1 MFPNVRMIIVAL
13 LASMVAVICAMG
25 MFAAFGVTHEPF
37 AQLPSDKPPLQL
49 VFDHT
54 VPAADARAL
63 PFGVRFQINAASS
76 GGGEAAAAVNIPVAA
91 SLPAA
96 VPVAAIAPAPPEPAA
111 APAQQTVADADSA
124 ADSAIPD
131 AVKPPASTAADAATL
146 KPVHRRRL
154 VRRAPSQF
162 ADQNSSQPAF
172 QWPRPAA
179 PASRPATG
187 PVSRAVANKTVSN
200 TPAAELPAP
209 TIQ

>member
-1 MFPNVRMIIVAL
+1 MFPNVRMMIVAL

-76 GGGEAAAAVNIPVAA
+76 GGEEADKPAAVNIPVVSPA
-91 SLPAA
+91 PAA
-96 VPVAAIAPAPPEPAA
+96 VPAR
-111 APAQQTVADADSA
+111 QTVADANNTL
-124 ADSAIPD
+124 PD
-131 AVKPPASTAADAATL
+131 AVKPPAVTAADTAAP
-146 KPVHRRRL
+146 KPRRRL

-162 ADQNSSQPAF
+162 AQQNPTQPAF
-172 QWPRPAA
+172 QWSQSALVPRPA
-179 PASRPATG
+179 PRPI
-187 PVSRAVANKTVSN
+187 SRAVANKTLSN
-200 TPAAELPAP
+200 TSAAELPAP